1 MITNVYGEKGLV
13 YGDLHL
19 SDRFTGRHKNY
30 LANCFSVMIDIE
42 KQCEECK
49 PSFIVFLGDLVGLH
63 ERNIR
68 NRQVLLQIC
77 TFFNKLNVMTGGN
90 VFVVKGNHDTGDFP
104 EYQFLSGLGYF
115 KTMKD
120 CEGGFFDYYSSK
132 EAPEPEIRFHL
143 IDFGSEKRE
152 LEVLGGNAGNI
163 ALGHNNYTIPGY
175 TNWYNEH
182 DGIEL
187 SRLSNLV
194 GVDMLISGHI
204 HNPSPE
210 LISTEM
216 VGGGTCALFY
226 PGCPTRPSVDQGK
239 YESVYY
245 MKFEYSESDKAT
257 NWDALDFVLE
267 PAENLFFQDDEFLD
281 DLDED
286 AIEEKM
292 RVEALHEVLGD
303 ILRCRMT
310 AGNVFNQVRAI
321 PNASDEAKDIAC
333 GYLQVAMDSV

>member
-1 MITNVYGEKGLV
+1 MITNVYGKKGLI

-19 SDRFTGRHKNY
+19 SDRFTGRHRNY
-30 LANCFSVMIDIE
+30 LANCFSVMADIE
-42 KQCEECK
+42 KQCMENN

-63 ERNIR
+63 ERNIK
-68 NRQVLLQIC
+68 NREVLLQIC
-77 TFFNKLNVMTGGN
+77 TFFNKLSILTRGN

-104 EYQFLSGLGYF
+104 EFQFLSGLGYF

-120 CEGGFFDYYSSK
+120 LEGGFFDYYSSE
-132 EAPEPEIRFHL
+132 EAVEPEIRFHL
-143 IDFGSEKRE
+143 VDYGSEKRE
-152 LEVLGGNAGNI
+152 LDILCGNAGNI

-187 SRLSNLV
+187 SRLSNFAGL
-194 GVDMLISGHI
+194 DMLISGHI
-204 HNPSPE
+204 HNPSPD
-210 LISTEM
+210 LIATEM
-216 VGGGTCALFY
+216 VGGGSCSLFY
-226 PGCPTRPSVDQGK
+226 PGCPTRPSADQGK
-239 YESVYY
+239 YDSVHY
-245 MKFEYSESDKAT
+245 MKFEYSFEEQLT
-257 NWDALDFVLE
+257 NWDAVEFPLE
-267 PAENLFFQDDEFLD
+267 PASNIFYPDDEFID

-303 ILRCRMT
+303 ILKCRMT
-310 AGNVFNQVRAI
+310 SGNVFNQVRAI

-333 GYLQVAMDSV
+333 SYLKLAIDN